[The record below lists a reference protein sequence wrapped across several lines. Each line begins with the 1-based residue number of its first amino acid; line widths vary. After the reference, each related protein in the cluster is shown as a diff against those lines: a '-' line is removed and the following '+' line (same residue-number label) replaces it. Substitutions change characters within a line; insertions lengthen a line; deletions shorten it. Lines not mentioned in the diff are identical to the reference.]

1 MGDERRFWPR
11 PMVIGCR
18 WAIWVGGAI
27 SLASA
32 FLVTIDVLIRA
43 MFRTSFLE
51 SFELGS
57 YAFAISIAL
66 GLPYSFMAGAH
77 IRINLAEKVRSRTF
91 HAVADLVA
99 IVSMAAFAGMIAYFG
114 FLTFLDSAHFGV
126 RSNSTMALPLAIPQA
141 IWVAGLIAFAVVTFY
156 ALGRGCAWLTKSHEG
171 TLLEA
176 ARLPDEEQEA
186 TLPPEAAL

>member
-1 MGDERRFWPR
+1 
-11 PMVIGCR
+11 VIGCR
-18 WAIWVGGAI
+18 WAIWLGGAI

-43 MFRTSFLE
+43 IFRVSLLE

-91 HAVADLVA
+91 HAAADLVA
-99 IVSMAAFAGMIAYFG
+99 ISSMVSFAVLTAYFG
-114 FLTFLDSAHFGV
+114 FLTFLDSAKYGV
-126 RSNSTMALPLAIPQA
+126 RSNSTLALPLAIPQG
-141 IWVAGLIAFAVVTFY
+141 IWVAGLVVFAAVTFY
-156 ALGRGCAWLTKSHEG
+156 ALGRGLVWLTTHKSG
-171 TLLEA
+171 SLLEA
-176 ARLPDEEQEA
+176 ARLPPEDEVHV
-186 TLPPEAAL
+186 LPPEAQS